1 MTDNK
6 EVMNIKDQKEIK
18 KRDDV
23 IGWDDLFMGIAFMA
37 GTRSKDPCTQ
47 VGACI
52 VDQHKR
58 IVSVG
63 YNGMPEGC
71 HDDKFPWGKDPN
83 DPLKNK
89 HTFVCHAELNA
100 ILNRHGA
107 DIRGSTIFVSLFPCN
122 QCAKLIIQ
130 SGLKEIVYYCD
141 KHAEKPSTIASKM
154 MLDAASIKYRVYVP
168 EKKVILVDLAK
179 KFVSLM
185 TTSAEIEP

>member
-1 MTDNK
+1 MFS
-6 EVMNIKDQKEIK
+6 IKDEGEIR

-52 VDQHKR
+52 VDEYKR

-83 DPLKNK
+83 NPLKNK
-89 HTFVCHAELNA
+89 HTFGKKFNITIRSLNCDKKKNKQFILMLSVCHAELNA

-107 DIRGSTIFVSLFPCN
+107 DIRGSTIYVSLFPCN

-141 KHAEKPSTIASKM
+141 KHAKKPSTIASKM
-154 MLDAASIKYRVYVP
+154 MLDAASIKYR
-168 EKKVILVDLAK
+168 
-179 KFVSLM
+179 
-185 TTSAEIEP
+185 